1 MADYEAR
8 IAPFINVE
16 FYVTAEFGQYPSG
29 GEHNGLDIA
38 TPSPGNDLYSIVKG
52 KIIRKRL

>member
-1 MADYEAR
+1 MAEYTAR

-29 GEHNGLDIA
+29 
-38 TPSPGNDLYSIVKG
+38 
-52 KIIRKRL
+52 RKT